1 MLLEGRWYH
10 LDTTWDD
17 PTPDKAGVVSTAYY
31 LKTDA
36 QMRQDHSWTKSYPAA
51 SVAYYKTLSA
61 LVERGGQSAG
71 VYKQLQKDLNYELYA
86 EERIVRSAA
95 DLIQLANKAVASG
108 EGSLLFRY
116 HGSGTQLKND
126 LQELYKLG
134 LEEVSYSSTSFDN
147 TGDLKV
153 YVIWE

>member
-1 MLLEGRWYH
+1 
-10 LDTTWDD
+10 
-17 PTPDKAGVVSTAYY
+17 
-31 LKTDA
+31 
-36 QMRQDHSWTKSYPAA
+36 MRQDHSWTKSYPAA

-61 LVERGGQSAG
+61 LVERGGQNAG

-153 YVIWE
+153 YVTWE